1 MVTKLR
7 NIPYSVAFKTLLLLV
22 IAMATMVTLQSG
34 YELAIKD
41 DYAVR
46 DYFYQT
52 YEFENLYKDLIETSV
67 RAVKA
72 DGTVDVNEQNSKL
85 ISDTFRYQIT
95 GENGQILA
103 TNLRANENAD
113 GIFNSRYA
121 IHFSRTQA
129 FAAPNGV
136 LDSEVFTEVVY
147 NTSDVVRSWLEDKD
161 SMKVS
166 IDYHHDQQRVG
177 KLFKEFEAFKA
188 VQDNYVYRIAMA
200 LAFALSA
207 FIWLTITAG
216 KKESY
221 QEPSLIPLDFLPLE
235 LVLVLVPLAFM
246 PAIAIISNE
255 PFTLLNLDIFI
266 WLTSF
271 AVVVGMGF
279 YLSVVRRIKSK
290 YFWRSALTVKMILW
304 LAELVRIRNWQA
316 AFKPYM
322 VITMLGYGAGNC
334 IATLMVVT
342 ADNEMALLWFIFFLA
357 LNGYAVSFLLKHLTA
372 IKSMMAY
379 VNDQASGDMKTQL
392 SSKDVTPCFVDFV
405 ADLNTLHQGLG
416 VAVQEAV
423 KGERLRTELITNVT
437 HDLKTPLTSIIT
449 YVDLLSK
456 EPTSSETVKGY
467 ISILTDKSN
476 RLKALIEHLVEA
488 SKISSGVVEVAWEPL
503 DLVAMLQQIQG
514 EYQEAFENAAL
525 QLVFT
530 NQLTEAPINSDPKM
544 LYRILDNLM
553 SNSLKYALPG
563 TRVFMS
569 LAKQL
574 DPSTQKTHLNITLKN
589 TSKHPLNI
597 APEELLERFVRGDSA
612 RHSEGNGLG
621 LSIAMSLANAL
632 DADLKLSVDGDLFKV
647 DLRFKA

>member
-22 IAMATMVTLQSG
+22 IAVATVVTLQAT
-34 YELAIKD
+34 YEVAIKD
-41 DYAVR
+41 DYIVR

-52 YEFENLYKDLIETSV
+52 YEFANLYQDLIESSV
-67 RAVKA
+67 HSIKLDGMVAVS
-72 DGTVDVNEQNSKL
+72 EQKSGL
-85 ISDTFRYQIT
+85 ISDTYRYQIT
-95 GENGQILA
+95 GQNGQVLA
-103 TNLRANENAD
+103 TNLRPNENAD
-113 GIFNSRYA
+113 GIFSSRYA
-121 IHFSRTQA
+121 LLFNRNNVTT
-129 FAAPNGV
+129 PPEGV
-136 LDSEVFTEVVY
+136 LDSTQYRRVANNISDAVY
-147 NTSDVVRSWLEDKD
+147 ALLGDEGAI
-161 SMKVS
+161 KVN
-166 IDYHHDQQRVG
+166 IDYHHDQQQIG
-177 KLFKEFEAFKA
+177 KSFKEFEAFRA
-188 VQDNYVYRIAMA
+188 VQDNFVYRAISA
-200 LAFALSA
+200 LALALVA

-216 KKESY
+216 KKES
-221 QEPSLIPLDFLPLE
+221 QQDPTLNPMDFLPLE
-235 LVLVLVPLAFM
+235 LVLVLVPLAFL
-246 PAIAIISNE
+246 PVIAVISGE
-255 PFTLLNLDIFI
+255 PFTVLNLNIVI
-266 WLTSF
+266 GLTSF
-271 AVVVGMGF
+271 AVVVGMVL
-279 YLSVVRRIKSK
+279 YLSVVRRIKAK
-290 YFWRSALTVKMILW
+290 YFWRSALTVKAILW
-304 LAELVRIRNWQA
+304 SLELVRIRNWQA

-322 VITMLGYGAGNC
+322 VFIMLGYGAGNC
-334 IATLMVVT
+334 ISTLMVIT

-357 LNGYAVSFLLKHLTA
+357 LNAFAITWLLKHLTA
-372 IKSMMAY
+372 IKRMMAY
-379 VNDQASGDMKTQL
+379 VDDQASGDMKTQL
-392 SSKDVTPCFVDFV
+392 SASDVTPCFVDFV
-405 ADLNTLHQGLG
+405 ADLNTLHQGLE
-416 VAVQEAV
+416 VAVHEAV

-488 SKISSGVVEVAWEPL
+488 SKISSGVVEVAWEPI

-514 EYQEAFENAAL
+514 EYQEAFENSAL

-530 NQLTEAPINSDPKM
+530 NQLTEAPVNSDPKM

-574 DPSTQKTHLNITLKN
+574 DPSTQKTYLSITLKN